1 MKLLV
6 DACAGRRLASALRQ
20 AGHNVVF
27 VGDWPKNA
35 EDDEVLAV
43 GLAEQR
49 VVITRDKDFGT
60 LAVRDRQPHC
70 GIVRLVELP
79 PARELE
85 ICQSVLARH
94 GDILASGALITAE
107 QHRIRL
113 RDPEQESEI

>member
-6 DACAGRRLASALRQ
+6 DACAGAKLAAQLRQ
-20 AGHNVVF
+20 DGHDTVF
-27 VGDWPKNA
+27 VGDWPKNP
-35 EDDEVLAV
+35 EDDEILET

-79 PARELE
+79 PDREFGA
-85 ICQSVLARH
+85 CVSVLARH
-94 GDILASGALITAE
+94 ADDLARGALITAE
-107 QHRIRL
+107 VHRVRV
-113 RDPEQESEI
+113 RQPEGK